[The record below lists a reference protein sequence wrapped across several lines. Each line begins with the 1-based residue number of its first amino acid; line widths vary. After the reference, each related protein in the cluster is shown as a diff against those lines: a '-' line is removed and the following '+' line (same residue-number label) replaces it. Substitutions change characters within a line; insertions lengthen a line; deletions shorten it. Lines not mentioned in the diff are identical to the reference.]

1 MRKKVFILLLVA
13 TALAGTARAQTAYPD
28 EYALRPLL
36 LPTEMLQ
43 LRVPVVINLSA
54 GSVGSPVNIPF
65 EIRLGLTD
73 ELELWLFHP
82 GNGLCLKGCGKHYND
97 LAVGILYSVMKERDM
112 QLALLGALEVTSFA
126 SPALLR
132 LDAGVDFK
140 YIQPRFSIATSG
152 YLGVGL
158 NNRSA
163 NGDAIYIPFEFAY
176 QLSPAMALFGE
187 TGLYGSTNNFGNDWT
202 MPLGVGLNYLVQHA
216 FDLGAEIKLNN
227 AIGNGSS
234 DSRLF
239 LVYAAWRNR

>member
-1 MRKKVFILLLVA
+1 MRKLILAILLGTVA
-13 TALAGTARAQTAYPD
+13 FAGTARAQTTYPD

-43 LRVPVVINLSA
+43 LRVPVVINLSE
-54 GSVGSPVNIPF
+54 GSVGSPVSIPF

-73 ELELWLFHP
+73 EIELRLFHP

-97 LAVGILYSVMKERDM
+97 LAIGMLYSVMKERGM
-112 QLALLGALEVTSFA
+112 HLALLGALEVASFS

-132 LDAGVDFK
+132 LDAGVAFK
-140 YIQPRFSIATSG
+140 FIQPRFSIATSG
-152 YLGVGL
+152 YVGVGL
-158 NNRSA
+158 NNRSE

-176 QLSPAMALFGE
+176 QLTPAMALFGE
-187 TGLYGSTNNFGNDWT
+187 TGLYGSTKNFGNDWT

-216 FDLGAEIKLNN
+216 FDLGAELKLNN
-227 AIGNGSS
+227 AIGNGST

-239 LVYAAWRNR
+239 LVYAAWRNQ

>member
-1 MRKKVFILLLVA
+1 MRRIIFAVFLGTV
-13 TALAGTARAQTAYPD
+13 ALAGAARAQTAYPD

-43 LRVPVVINLSA
+43 ARVPVVINLSA

-65 EIRLGLTD
+65 EIRFGLTD
-73 ELELWLFHP
+73 DLELRLFHP
-82 GNGLCLKGCGKHYND
+82 GNGLCLKGCSRHYND
-97 LAVGILYSVMKERDM
+97 LAVGMLYSVVKERGM
-112 QLALLGALEVTSFA
+112 QLALLGTLEVASFA
-126 SPALLR
+126 NPALLR
-132 LDAGVDFK
+132 LDAGVAFK

-158 NNRSA
+158 NNRSE

-176 QLSPAMALFGE
+176 QLSPAAALFGE
-187 TGLYGSTNNFGNDWT
+187 TGLYGSTNNFANDWT
-202 MPLGVGLNYLVQHA
+202 MPLGVGINYLVQHA
-216 FDLGAEIKLNN
+216 FDLGAELKLNN

-239 LVYAAWRNR
+239 LVYAAWRNQ